1 MTKNEITGDK
11 LISRK
16 NSDAYRDNYDTIF
29 KNRNFDTDGY
39 EERKKDEKI
48 TNVVLIALLCLC
60 TGSIAF
66 DMQAAEL
73 VHKFGSPS
81 FSGINQSAHYLTID
95 EQERTRKAELAQK
108 AQDALEDAQREADNT
123 TLAKFLRNLES
134 RIYSTLAKDISES
147 LFDYNNPGTLDEP
160 VTGEIWLEGNRII
173 WTNNGVSIT
182 LVVEEWLDGVLIS
195 TTTIEIPVGSF
206 GGCFSDCATG

>member
-1 MTKNEITGDK
+1 MKRNTAKNDITGDSLTSK
-11 LISRK
+11 TS
-16 NSDAYRDNYDTIF
+16 NAYRDNYDAIF
-29 KNRNFDTDGY
+29 NKPTKV
-39 EERKKDEKI
+39 ER
-48 TNVVLIALLCLC
+48 TVHWWYLIIVPILCLELMS
-60 TGSIAF
+60 T
-66 DMQAAEL
+66 EL

-108 AQDALEDAQREADNT
+108 AQDALDEAQREADNT

-147 LFDYNNPGTLDEP
+147 LFDYNNPGTLEDP

-173 WTNNGVSIT
+173 WTNNGISIT

-195 TTTIEIPVGSF
+195 TTTIEIPVGAF
-206 GGCFSDCATG
+206 GGCFSDCAAGG

>member
-1 MTKNEITGDK
+1 MN
-11 LISRK
+11 
-16 NSDAYRDNYDTIF
+16 
-29 KNRNFDTDGY
+29 
-39 EERKKDEKI
+39 ERKLNNRVSNI
-48 TNVVLIALLCLC
+48 VIGTLFILMGIIFV
-60 TGSIAF
+60 
-66 DMQAAEL
+66 AEL
-73 VHKFGSPS
+73 RATEIVHKFGSPS

-95 EQERTRKAELAQK
+95 EQERTRKEALYQK
-108 AQDALEDAQREADNT
+108 AQDALDEAQREADNT

-147 LFDYNNPGTLDEP
+147 LFDYNNPGTLENP

-173 WTNNGVSIT
+173 WTNNGVTIT
-182 LVVEEWLDGVLIS
+182 LVVEEWLDGVLLS